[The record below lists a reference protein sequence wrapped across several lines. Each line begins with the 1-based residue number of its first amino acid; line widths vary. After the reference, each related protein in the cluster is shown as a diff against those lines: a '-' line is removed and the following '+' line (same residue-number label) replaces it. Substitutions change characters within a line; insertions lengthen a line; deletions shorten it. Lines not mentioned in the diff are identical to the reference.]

1 MKTVI
6 KLVNYIAI
14 VVVSCYSIATHAK
27 APPGVYEDAKNDAGA
42 IDGEPVRIR
51 LVSNSELE
59 MGRAGGVWGEI
70 GDTDQSDYFF
80 LGKTPD
86 LSNLQFTL
94 VKKNANASFKAT
106 IIERNS
112 GQEKRI
118 PLGSASES
126 GNPLWVSLKGEIF
139 IEISSL
145 SSSPSTLYSLMIW
158 YPGGSID
165 SMTIAEI
172 NDALSGDYDTRPKL
186 FDVGPG
192 GEQ

>member
-42 IDGEPVRIR
+42 IGGEPARIR

-86 LSNLQFTL
+86 RSNLQFTL
-94 VKKNANASFKAT
+94 VKEKADASLNAT
-106 IIERNS
+106 IVVRDS

-118 PLGSASES
+118 SLGSASQS

-139 IEISSL
+139 IEITSVNAST
-145 SSSPSTLYSLMIW
+145 PTLYSLMIW

-172 NDALSGDYDTRPKL
+172 NEALSGDYDTRPKL
-186 FDVGPG
+186 FDVGTG